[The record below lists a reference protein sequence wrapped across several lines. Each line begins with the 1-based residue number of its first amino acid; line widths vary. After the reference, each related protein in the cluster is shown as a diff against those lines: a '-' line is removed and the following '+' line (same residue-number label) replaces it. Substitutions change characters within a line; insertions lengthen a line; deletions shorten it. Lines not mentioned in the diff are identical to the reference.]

1 MFAKFSGIILW
12 TEKISNLQKFYED
25 LLGLEAHY
33 VNDKFIS
40 FRWKDFK
47 FSIGEHYFIT
57 NKLNKHR
64 YRFMINFNVDEIY
77 STLNKLKA
85 KNVEILREPETE
97 HWGGI
102 LATFKD
108 PDGNIVQIFQQ
119 P

>member
-25 LLGLEAHY
+25 LLGLAAHY

-47 FSIGEHYFIT
+47 FSIGEHSFIT
-57 NKLNKHR
+57 NKFNKDP

-102 LATFKD
+102 VATFKD

>member
-47 FSIGEHYFIT
+47 FSIGEHSFIT
-57 NKLNKHR
+57 NKFNKSHEKV
-64 YRFMINFNVDEIY
+64 M
-77 STLNKLKA
+77 L
-85 KNVEILREPETE
+85 
-97 HWGGI
+97 
-102 LATFKD
+102 
-108 PDGNIVQIFQQ
+108 
-119 P
+119 

>member
-1 MFAKFSGIILW
+1 MVTKFSGIILW
-12 TEKISNLQKFYED
+12 TEKISNLQQFYED

-33 VNDKFIS
+33 VSDKFIS
-40 FRWKDFK
+40 FRWNDFK
-47 FSIGEHYFIT
+47 FSIGEHSFIT
-57 NKLNKHR
+57 NKLNKDP
-64 YRFMINFNVDEIY
+64 YRFMINFNVDEID
-77 STLNKLKA
+77 STLNKLKT

-102 LATFKD
+102 VATFKD